1 VCHISITHLRASQ
14 PAILDFSLIHA
25 RAQLIVKEVE
35 RERLL
40 RSLVGRLE
48 ACTDAV
54 ETEAVLGGA
63 EKTTPSSTRK
73 RFRHGGTIDSQKQMR
88 ADGGGDEH
96 GARDYADH
104 DDDDD
109 DDDEA
114 DGGRRRGRRGI
125 KRQRDKGWWDGS
137 RSISPIPFAD
147 DAQQQL
153 IAIPPSDDVG
163 GVGLNLVDDLDH
175 GRVVV
180 ESILRGGTVDRCGIA
195 ISPGDLI
202 VAVDGRRVSSSQS
215 AEAVEAMLEG
225 MCGSWVRVEI
235 ESKSAS
241 SASTVTPRPFSPQF
255 RLYGVVCGCGSRFGP
270 CSSLG

>member
-1 VCHISITHLRASQ
+1 M
-14 PAILDFSLIHA
+14 LDLPLIHA

-54 ETEAVLGGA
+54 ETEVVLGGA

-73 RFRHGGTIDSQKQMR
+73 RSRHGGTVDSQKKMR

-109 DDDEA
+109 DDEA
-114 DGGRRRGRRGI
+114 DGGRRRGRRGG

-153 IAIPPSDDVG
+153 IAIQPSDDIG

-235 ESKSAS
+235 ESKFTA
-241 SASTVTPRPFSPQF
+241 SASTVTPGPSPPSLGFTVSFVDAGQF
-255 RLYGVVCGCGSRFGP
+255 LVS

>member
-1 VCHISITHLRASQ
+1 M
-14 PAILDFSLIHA
+14 LDLPLIHA

-54 ETEAVLGGA
+54 ETEVVLGGA

-73 RFRHGGTIDSQKQMR
+73 RSRHGGTVDSQKKMR

-109 DDDEA
+109 DDEA
-114 DGGRRRGRRGI
+114 DGGRRRGRRGG

-153 IAIPPSDDVG
+153 IAIQPSDDIG

-175 GRVVV
+175 GHVVV